1 MVKNKDYWSE
11 HWKTHSKLDEKH
23 PQLQVAR
30 TKEGKIIS
38 NNNWQKT
45 VQSIFKIIQIKENQ
59 IVLDLCCGNGLLSKE
74 LAWNCKKVV
83 SVDYSQELLD
93 KFVTKAGNI
102 EKMQSNALNVQFD
115 NNNFDVIIIYF
126 AIQHFTEQEAIELI
140 GKCKNWLK
148 PGGKLLVGD
157 IPELEKKWEFY
168 STKKYR
174 VNYISSIIKD
184 EPIIGTWFSREFYKS
199 VGEYYNFSETNIID
213 QEEFMI
219 NHNIRFD
226 VLYEK

>member
-1 MVKNKDYWSE
+1 M
-11 HWKTHSKLDEKH
+11 
-23 PQLQVAR
+23 A
-30 TKEGKIIS
+30 KII
-38 NNNWQKT
+38 
-45 VQSIFKIIQIKENQ
+45 IFGIQ
-59 IVLDLCCGNGLLSKE
+59 D
-74 LAWNCKKVV
+74 
-83 SVDYSQELLD
+83 
-93 KFVTKAGNI
+93 
-102 EKMQSNALNVQFD
+102 
-115 NNNFDVIIIYF
+115 F
-126 AIQHFTEQEAIELI
+126 AEQEAIELI